1 MYFFNIQLFAE
12 GAGGG
17 APAASGEGNA
27 AGGSMAMG
35 SDAGSTENNKASE
48 TPVDNGAEDLDA
60 EYEELMKSKFKKQR
74 DRDFNRSFK
83 PRFKELSDKA
93 DSYKAALDKNAPLI
107 AALKE
112 RYGTDDPD
120 ELLRAV
126 DGDEY
131 YIREEANKL
140 GMEVPEYLRY
150 RDDKRTRDA
159 LEEEN
164 AAYKREK
171 AAREERNAFEERVRG
186 WMNEANALKTQ
197 FPELNFAKEAENET
211 FVDLLN
217 RGLPVEQAYKII
229 HHDDI
234 VASAMHVAAQRAA
247 EGAARSVAQ
256 QQARP
261 SENGLHGQAGAAT
274 KVDVNSMTG
283 ADIIRLAEESIRS
296 GRSVKLT

>member
-1 MYFFNIQLFAE
+1 MD
-12 GAGGG
+12 
-17 APAASGEGNA
+17 SG
-27 AGGSMAMG
+27 
-35 SDAGSTENNKASE
+35 AGSTENGKASE
-48 TPVDNGAEDLDA
+48 TPVDNEPVDLDA
-60 EYEELMKSKFKKQR
+60 EYEELMKGKFKKQR
-74 DRDFNRSFK
+74 DRDFNKSFK
-83 PRFKELSDKA
+83 PRFKELTDKA
-93 DSYKAALDKNAPLI
+93 DGYKAELDKSAPLL

-112 RYGTDDPD
+112 RYGTDDP
-120 ELLRAV
+120 EKLLKAV
-126 DGDEY
+126 DEDEY

-140 GMEVPEYLRY
+140 GMEVSDYVNY
-150 RDDKRTRDA
+150 RNERRTRDA

-164 AAYKREK
+164 AAFKREK
-171 AAREERNAFEERVRG
+171 AEREERSAFEERVRG

-197 FPELNFAKEAENET
+197 FPELNFAKEAENEE

-217 RGLPVEQAYKII
+217 LGLPVEKAYKII

-234 VASAMHVAAQRAA
+234 VANAMHVAAQRAA

-283 ADIIRLAEESIRS
+283 ADIIRLANEAIKS